1 MPSNGKDDRWMTYAL
16 VIGVMLLIFM
26 LSSQLGTYSNAL
38 SNQFIHSY
46 KFAVEHFPF
55 LSDTTK
61 VVLLAKSSHY
71 VRKLAH
77 LTIFTVLGVN
87 AFLLYGKEE
96 NLF

>member
-1 MPSNGKDDRWMTYAL
+1 
-16 VIGVMLLIFM
+16 M
-26 LSSQLGTYSNAL
+26 LSSQSGTDSNAL

-46 KFAVEHFPF
+46 ELAVEHLPL
-55 LSDTTK
+55 LSDTIK
-61 VVLLAKSSHY
+61 VSLLAKSSHY

-77 LTIFTVLGVN
+77 LAIFAVLGVT